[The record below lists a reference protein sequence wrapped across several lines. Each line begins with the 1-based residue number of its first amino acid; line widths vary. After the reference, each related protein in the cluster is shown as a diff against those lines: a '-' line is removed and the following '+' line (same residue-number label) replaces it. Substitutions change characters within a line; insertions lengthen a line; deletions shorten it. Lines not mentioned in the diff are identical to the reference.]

1 MPPVVPPNL
10 APAAFEPPAFEPPAF
25 GQTDQ
30 PPSRTGVDVLA
41 IALLDDEGD
50 LELGPGAAD
59 LADDTGA
66 DLLALL
72 APLRPTTEAGEVT
85 TLSLPGFLVHV
96 VGVGDAG
103 PTAMRK
109 AGAAVARA
117 TRGVDAVAS
126 SVHAVA
132 DEDGLAAFVTGA
144 VLGSFRYSLRTEP
157 LPGRE
162 GDPAVGRVLLAGA
175 SPADPVVLD
184 RAEAIA
190 RASWEA
196 RRLATTPSNIKS
208 PQWLAE
214 EAVRMGAEA
223 GLRSRVWDAA
233 QLEKDGFGGI
243 LAVGR
248 ASASPPMLVQLE
260 YTPPRARRAP
270 HVVLVGKGIT
280 FDTGGLSIKPGES
293 MVNMKRDMTGAA
305 VVAATLSALGAVGS
319 PVRVTGLLA
328 IAENAIGGDAL
339 RPGDVIRHWGGRTT
353 EVTNT
358 DAEGRLVLA
367 DALQYAAS
375 KLKPD
380 LLLDVATLTG
390 AMKVALGLNTGGYFA
405 NDDALA
411 RLIEDA
417 AVASGERMWRMP
429 LADVYESRLESRI
442 ADADNAPG
450 HAQAITAAL
459 FLQHFTGGL
468 PWAHL
473 DIASV
478 GDSLRENFEWTK
490 GPTGF
495 GVRLL
500 LSWLGSAAPL
510 EGVRR

>member
-1 MPPVVPPNL
+1 MPPVVPPTFAL
-10 APAAFEPPAFEPPAF
+10 S
-25 GQTDQ
+25 DR
-30 PPSRTGVDVLA
+30 PPSRTGTTTVAL
-41 IALLDDEGD
+41 ALLDDDGD
-50 LELGPGAAD
+50 LELGPGAAE
-59 LADDTGA
+59 LADDVGL

-72 APLRPTTEAGEVT
+72 EQLDAGAGAGELT
-85 TLSLPGFLVHV
+85 TLSVPGFVVHV

-103 PTAMRK
+103 TTALRR

-117 TRGVDAVAS
+117 TRGVDVVAS
-126 SVHAVA
+126 AVQAVA

-144 VLGSFRYSLRTEP
+144 VLASFGYSLRTGATDAQDSKP
-157 LPGRE
+157 PAGQIILAAGPRV
-162 GDPAVGRVLLAGA
+162 DPAVLA
-175 SPADPVVLD
+175 

-196 RRLATTPSNIKS
+196 RRLATVPSNVKS
-208 PQWLAE
+208 PGWLADE
-214 EAVRMGAEA
+214 VVRMATVA
-223 GLRSRVWDAA
+223 GLKSRVWDAA
-233 QLEKDGFGGI
+233 QLEKEGFGGI
-243 LAVGR
+243 VAVGR
-248 ASASPPMLVQLE
+248 ASVSPPWLVQLD
-260 YTPPRARRAP
+260 YTPAKSRRAP

-293 MVNMKRDMTGAA
+293 MTTMKRDMTGAG
-305 VVAATLSALGAVGS
+305 VVAAVMSALGAVGS
-319 PVRVTGLLA
+319 PVRVTGLLP
-328 IAENAIGGDAL
+328 IAENSIGGDAL

-380 LLLDVATLTG
+380 LLVDVATLTG
-390 AMKVALGLNTGGYFA
+390 AMKVGLGLRTGGYFA
-405 NDDALA
+405 TDEGVA
-411 RLIEDA
+411 RQVEAA

-429 LADVYESRLESRI
+429 LADVYESLLESRI

-450 HAQAITAAL
+450 RAQAITAAL

-473 DIASV
+473 DVASV
-478 GDSLRENFEWTK
+478 GDSLQESFEWTK

-495 GVRLL
+495 GARLL
-500 LSWLGSAAPL
+500 LHWLGSPEPL
-510 EGVRR
+510 EGVAR